1 MLIAVRHGK
10 THMNENGSE
19 KMRGWLPIPLT
30 LEGMKDAHD
39 TGEILEEIEGI
50 TAIFTSDLVR
60 AVQSATE
67 IGNALNM
74 MITPMEELR
83 DWNTGDYAG
92 QSVKDNLDKIHAFI
106 DSPNKKIPGGE
117 SYQQYL
123 DRTIPF
129 LKALIEDDELH
140 LVVTHN
146 RTMTLL
152 RALCKNGGEYPDNAL
167 LKRKAP
173 VEPSGFILINQDW
186 EITYAYKPDD
196 LKDSEIDKH

>member
-1 MLIAVRHGK
+1 
-10 THMNENGSE
+10 MNEDGSE

-83 DWNTGDYAG
+83 DWNTGDLAG
-92 QSVKDNLDKIHAFI
+92 QYVQDNLEKIHGYI
-106 DSPNKKIPGGE
+106 DNPTKKIPGGE
-117 SYQQYL
+117 SYQNFL
-123 DRTIPF
+123 DRLVPF
-129 LKALIEDDELH
+129 LESLIEDDELH

-146 RTMTLL
+146 RVMTLL
-152 RALCKNGGEYPDNAL
+152 RALCKTGGDYPDNTL
-167 LKRKAP
+167 LKQKAP
-173 VEPSGFILINQDW
+173 VEPSGFMLINQDW
-186 EITYAYKPDD
+186 EITYVYKIDD
-196 LKDSEIDKH
+196 LKDSEIAASS